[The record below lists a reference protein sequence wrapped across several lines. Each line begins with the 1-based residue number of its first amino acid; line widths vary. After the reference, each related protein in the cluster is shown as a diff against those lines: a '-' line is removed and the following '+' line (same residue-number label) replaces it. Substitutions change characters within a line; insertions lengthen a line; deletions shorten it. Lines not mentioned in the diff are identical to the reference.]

1 MKNAGFCH
9 QQASAM
15 MLYVELFSWEW
26 WKEWF
31 TVSILHRDF
40 KNTKHLALDLMEE
53 ITKARQALTEYLLV
67 EWIDKQHKK
76 RLDEKHC
83 LQNKIN

>member
-1 MKNAGFCH
+1 
-9 QQASAM
+9 
-15 MLYVELFSWEW
+15 
-26 WKEWF
+26 
-31 TVSILHRDF
+31 
-40 KNTKHLALDLMEE
+40 MEE